1 MPILLLM
8 RLHNM
13 IALLSEGKLEMI
25 GRVEDVLDLFILQ
38 NWKVK

>member
-1 MPILLLM
+1 
-8 RLHNM
+8 M